1 MFGMFYFTF
10 FNSFQSHFF
19 QNSGR
24 NVTDTWLDLPVFIID
39 VSYAFHVISFLFL
52 HFHVTVRD

>member
-1 MFGMFYFTF
+1 MFYFTF